1 MARQFGR
8 DPDKLEFSVL
18 QMAVTTE
25 GPSAEA
31 LAQYRDAGVT
41 RIVVLPAASADS
53 DGVKLVRE
61 LAPLVT
67 RAAKL

>member
-1 MARQFGR
+1 
-8 DPDKLEFSVL
+8 
-18 QMAVTTE
+18 MAVTTE

>member
-1 MARQFGR
+1 MAREFGR

-18 QMAVTTE
+18 QMAASIT
-25 GPSAEA
+25 GPSDEMI
-31 LAQYRDAGVT
+31 AQYREAGVT
-41 RIVVLPAASADS
+41 RIVVLPIASAES
-53 DGVKLVRE
+53 DGIGLVRE